1 MKNTS
6 KFQNVVIVTIVGWLV
21 LFVFLPNLMIIGTS
35 FLTRD
40 DASFVKMVF
49 TLDNYT
55 RLLDPLYFEVLLHSL
70 NMALIA
76 TLACLVLGYP
86 FAWFLAKLPHKV
98 RPLLLFLLIVPFWTN
113 SLIRIYG
120 LKIFLSTKG
129 YLNEFLL
136 WLGVIDTP
144 IRIMFTPSAV
154 IIGLVYILLP
164 FMVMP
169 LYSSIEKLDK
179 PLLEAARDLGASKLQ
194 TFIRIIIP
202 LTMPG
207 IIAGCLLVML
217 PAMGLFYV
225 SDLMGGA
232 KNLLIGNVIKVQFLN
247 IRDWPFGA
255 ATSITLT
262 IVMGLMLLVYWRA
275 SRLLNKKGG
284 TRMIGRL
291 LRGGF
296 MTAIYAYLYIPI
308 IILIVNSFNS
318 SRFGINWQ
326 GFTTKWY
333 SLLMNNDSLLQAA
346 QHSLT
351 MAVFSATFAT
361 LIGSL
366 TAVALYRYRFRGK
379 PFVSGMLFVVM
390 MSPDIVMAI
399 SLLVLFMLLGIQL
412 GFWSLLFSHITFCLP
427 FVVVTVY
434 SRLKGFDVRM
444 LEAAKDLG
452 ASEFTILRKIIL
464 PLAMP
469 AVAAGWVLSF
479 TLSMDDVVV
488 SSFVT
493 GPSYEILPLKIY
505 SMVKVGVSPE
515 VNALATILL
524 VLSLVMVIASQLIAR
539 DKTKGN
545 TGDVK

>member
-49 TLDNYT
+49 TLDNYA

-70 NMALIA
+70 NMTLIA
-76 TLACLVLGYP
+76 TLSCLVLGYP
-86 FAWFLAKLPHKV
+86 FAWFLAKLPEKI

-179 PLLEAARDLGASKLQ
+179 PLLEAARDLGASKMQ

-207 IIAGCLLVML
+207 IVAGCLLVML

-262 IVMGLMLLVYWRA
+262 IVMGLMLLIYWRA
-275 SRLLNKKGG
+275 SRLLNKK
-284 TRMIGRL
+284 
-291 LRGGF
+291 
-296 MTAIYAYLYIPI
+296 
-308 IILIVNSFNS
+308 
-318 SRFGINWQ
+318 
-326 GFTTKWY
+326 
-333 SLLMNNDSLLQAA
+333 
-346 QHSLT
+346 
-351 MAVFSATFAT
+351 
-361 LIGSL
+361 
-366 TAVALYRYRFRGK
+366 
-379 PFVSGMLFVVM
+379 VS
-390 MSPDIVMAI
+390 DI
-399 SLLVLFMLLGIQL
+399 S
-412 GFWSLLFSHITFCLP
+412 
-427 FVVVTVY
+427 
-434 SRLKGFDVRM
+434 D
-444 LEAAKDLG
+444 
-452 ASEFTILRKIIL
+452 
-464 PLAMP
+464 
-469 AVAAGWVLSF
+469 
-479 TLSMDDVVV
+479 
-488 SSFVT
+488 
-493 GPSYEILPLKIY
+493 
-505 SMVKVGVSPE
+505 
-515 VNALATILL
+515 
-524 VLSLVMVIASQLIAR
+524 
-539 DKTKGN
+539 
-545 TGDVK
+545 

>member
-76 TLACLVLGYP
+76 TLASLVLGYP

-275 SRLLNKKGG
+275 SRLLNKKVLKLYDWWVLGVSNRLAWGCPTKEHLLPHFLEHLGNNHLDIGVG
-284 TRMIGRL
+284 TGFYLTHVPESSLISLMDLNEASLNAASTRAGESKIKHKISHDVFDPYPAALHGQFDSISMFYLLHCLRLIFMRQQGFLLCRQLATLRRL
-291 LRGGF
+291 LQYREL
-296 MTAIYAYLYIPI
+296 TLRLPQIPALLADF
-308 IILIVNSFNS
+308 LI
-318 SRFGINWQ
+318 R
-326 GFTTKWY
+326 
-333 SLLMNNDSLLQAA
+333 
-346 QHSLT
+346 
-351 MAVFSATFAT
+351 
-361 LIGSL
+361 
-366 TAVALYRYRFRGK
+366 
-379 PFVSGMLFVVM
+379 SGMLRHLH
-390 MSPDIVMAI
+390 AG
-399 SLLVLFMLLGIQL
+399 LFR
-412 GFWSLLFSHITFCLP
+412 LFQRRF
-427 FVVVTVY
+427 
-434 SRLKGFDVRM
+434 
-444 LEAAKDLG
+444 
-452 ASEFTILRKIIL
+452 IIL
-464 PLAMP
+464 
-469 AVAAGWVLSF
+469 F
-479 TLSMDDVVV
+479 RRRHQRVVIRLQDFPV
-488 SSFVT
+488 FQC
-493 GPSYEILPLKIY
+493 
-505 SMVKVGVSPE
+505 
-515 VNALATILL
+515 L
-524 VLSLVMVIASQLIAR
+524 VLSVPVLAR
-539 DKTKGN
+539 KSRCCLWRYEPDHYRQKY
-545 TGDVK
+545 VLPHAVQ